1 MYFLKADQ
9 YGALYGVGDVFVIVQ
24 HSTGHLVHG
33 GRIIFHQFQK
43 RVRVSGGGFF
53 YQLYHLQNNLLLG
66 FHSNEIFVLHLLDE
80 EYNK

>member
-1 MYFLKADQ
+1 MYFLKAGQ

-24 HSTGHLVHG
+24 HSTCHLVHG

-43 RVRVSGGGFF
+43 RVRFF
-53 YQLYHLQNNLLLG
+53 YQLYHLQNNLLLA